1 MGSKHKLARMKRT
14 YETRIERA
22 SEATRTLDEWL
33 QHREVRGGVAEDI
46 LAEFGFLAINGWR
59 NHHKTIYEVD
69 GDLLKELLDSEVPEE
84 EIPVDVL
91 RRIPHNCPLF
101 VLPEP
106 LVIKH
111 EDVAVGYEQFL
122 LVPFRIDAT
131 RGWLNRPEASNE
143 LKRLFRKYRVNSIT
157 ELPEEEIIKQALFID
172 GPESADE
179 IKFLWFGKNVDDDT
193 DQMITTQTI
202 FLKNQKNLNLKEQLQ
217 SIVEEFEYENAVG
230 IKIRAER
237 DENWERIAQ
246 RQFAVAV
253 ALTLYVCSDE
263 PDMADIEPPQEL
275 VRTKTLP
282 PGLPSVKTLGIRIGS
297 ALRSHRQ
304 ASSSTSGDGIT
315 RGGMPHVRK
324 AHWHRFWTGPRNGD
338 RKLIIKWL
346 PPIPV
351 NIDKGE
357 IITTIRPV
365 KSA

>member
-22 SEATRTLDEWL
+22 TEAARFLEEWDLYSNAENSEQTDL
-33 QHREVRGGVAEDI
+33 
-46 LAEFGFLAINGWR
+46 LAQFGRMALKGWR
-59 NHHKTIYEVD
+59 HNYRTIYEVD
-69 GDLLKELLDSEVPEE
+69 PDLLEQLLDSDVPEE

-91 RRIPHNCPLF
+91 RRLPHNCPLF

-106 LVIKH
+106 LLIEHV
-111 EDVAVGYEQFL
+111 EFTCAYEQFL
-122 LVPFRIDAT
+122 LVPLHLDEMK
-131 RGWLNRPEASNE
+131 GWLSRPEGSGE
-143 LKRLFRKYRVNSIT
+143 LRQLLNQYGAKTLE
-157 ELPEEEIIKQALFID
+157 ELPVRELLKQGLYID
-172 GPESADE
+172 GPEYATE
-179 IKFLWFGKNVDDDT
+179 MKFLWFGRNVDDET

-202 FLKNQKNLNLKEQLQ
+202 FLKDQEKLDLRDQLQ
-217 SIVEEFEYENAVG
+217 FIVGQLEDATGDTTAV
-230 IKIRAER
+230 KR
-237 DENWERIAQ
+237 DENWKEIAAK
-246 RQFAVAV
+246 QFAVAV

-263 PDMADIEPPQEL
+263 PDMADIQPPQEL

-297 ALRSHRQ
+297 ALRSYRQ
-304 ASSSTSGDGIT
+304 ASSSDSGDGIT
-315 RGGMPHVRK
+315 RGVMPHVRK

-338 RKLIIKWL
+338 RKLVIKWL